1 LKRLGPSVR
10 QRMDSGSSS
19 DSILITFFDCFI
31 SSTKIYTYLITR
43 MSQAQLD
50 VDPRAMAPDTD
61 AIPDFVR
68 LGSIPTDY
76 VQHIETDLLE
86 AVVQQ
91 NGSTDRTGFCRF
103 TLQNKGFLHS
113 HSKLLVGLVPAAGN
127 AAAFLPVQVGIG
139 AVVQR
144 AVLKVGNQ
152 VINEISDWAQ
162 LHAVKSALISNE
174 MNKEREQYTT
184 GRIMNHGFR
193 YTAQQYELAPTYGLA
208 NGREYNANDLDQLPF
223 AKMDGTDAGSV
234 ATSPTY
240 SIDLSDLFPFLKTH
254 QLPLYMIDQ
263 PINIEITWAPPNKAR
278 VCVQSGVATN
288 QAYDIDQT
296 ELKFCADYIFYGA
309 SDEMARYAQANRDLS
324 FSFVDYRAN
333 VATIDSTSPL
343 TVVRNIGMANRMVT
357 RVVTVFNRDTIT
369 DETMLNK
376 YASLGLSVVAGAG
389 ATAGQVGDIAY
400 NVRYNDRYEFASD
413 VTNTARLFSQLTDSE
428 SVPFVT
434 RAEYAGDSVLITP
447 NTFEGRSQVSFLD
460 NKFFYIS
467 TRLTGGRVG
476 TKGIE
481 IHLNATDFKTVEA
494 AATAIT
500 ALVVGKTYEITSVGN
515 SDFTLTAG
523 ASANTVGTIFRATA
537 VGVGT
542 GTASGVT
549 GPTSMRSYSEYL
561 RIARLRDG
569 QLDVSNA

>member
-1 LKRLGPSVR
+1 
-10 QRMDSGSSS
+10 
-19 DSILITFFDCFI
+19 
-31 SSTKIYTYLITR
+31 
-43 MSQAQLD
+43 
-50 VDPRAMAPDTD
+50 
-61 AIPDFVR
+61 
-68 LGSIPTDY
+68 
-76 VQHIETDLLE
+76 
-86 AVVQQ
+86 
-91 NGSTDRTGFCRF
+91 
-103 TLQNKGFLHS
+103 
-113 HSKLLVGLVPAAGN
+113 
-127 AAAFLPVQVGIG
+127 
-139 AVVQR
+139 
-144 AVLKVGNQ
+144 
-152 VINEISDWAQ
+152 
-162 LHAVKSALISNE
+162 
-174 MNKEREQYTT
+174 
-184 GRIMNHGFR
+184 
-193 YTAQQYELAPTYGLA
+193 
-208 NGREYNANDLDQLPF
+208 
-223 AKMDGTDAGSV
+223 
-234 ATSPTY
+234 
-240 SIDLSDLFPFLKTH
+240 
-254 QLPLYMIDQ
+254 
-263 PINIEITWAPPNKAR
+263 
-278 VCVQSGVATN
+278 
-288 QAYDIDQT
+288 
-296 ELKFCADYIFYGA
+296 
-309 SDEMARYAQANRDLS
+309 
-324 FSFVDYRAN
+324 
-333 VATIDSTSPL
+333 
-343 TVVRNIGMANRMVT
+343 
-357 RVVTVFNRDTIT
+357 
-369 DETMLNK
+369 MLNK

>member
-1 LKRLGPSVR
+1 
-10 QRMDSGSSS
+10 
-19 DSILITFFDCFI
+19 
-31 SSTKIYTYLITR
+31 

-50 VDPRAMAPDTD
+50 VDANAMAPDVDT
-61 AIPDFVR
+61 IPDFVR
-68 LGSIPTDY
+68 LGSIPVDY
-76 VQHIETDLLE
+76 VQHVETDLLE

-91 NGSTDRTGFCRF
+91 NGSADRTGFCRF

-113 HSKLLVGLVPAAGN
+113 HSKLLVSLVPAATN
-127 AAAFLPVQVGIG
+127 SSAFLPVQVGIG

-193 YTAQQYELAPTYGLA
+193 YTTGQYELAPAYGLA
-208 NGREYNANDLDQLPF
+208 NGREYDAGDLDQLPF
-223 AKMDGTDAGSV
+223 AKMDGTDAGSI

-240 SIDLSDLFPFLKTH
+240 AIDLSDLFPFLKTH

-278 VCVQSGVATN
+278 VCVSATDN
-288 QAYDIDQT
+288 PNLLYDIDAT

-309 SDEMARYAQANRDLS
+309 SDEMQRYADANRDLS
-324 FSFVDYRAN
+324 FSFVDYRSN
-333 VATIDSTSPL
+333 VATIDTTSPL

-357 RVVTVFNRDTIT
+357 RVVSVFNRDSIT

-376 YASLGLSVVAGAG
+376 YASLGLSVDTGGG
-389 ATAGQVGDIAY
+389 ATDGQVGDIAY

-413 VTNTARLFSQLTDSE
+413 VNNTARLFSQLTDSE

-434 RAEYAGDSVLITP
+434 RAEYCSDNALLTP
-447 NTFEGRSQVSFLD
+447 NTFEGLSQQTFL
-460 NKFFYIS
+460 NNRFFYIS

-481 IHLNATDFKTVEA
+481 IHLNATDFSTLDA
-494 AATAIT
+494 AATVIT
-500 ALVVGKTYEITSVGN
+500 GLVVGKTYEITSIGN
-515 SDFTLTAG
+515 SDFTLTTG

-542 GTASGVT
+542 GTCTGVA